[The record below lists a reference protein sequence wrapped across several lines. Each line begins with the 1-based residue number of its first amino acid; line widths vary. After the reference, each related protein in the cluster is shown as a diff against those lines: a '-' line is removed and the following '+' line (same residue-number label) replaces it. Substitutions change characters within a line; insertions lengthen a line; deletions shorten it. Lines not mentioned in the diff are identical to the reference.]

1 MKIKSLLLAL
11 LLVFLF
17 SGCQSTF
24 DQYADEAEDCVR
36 FQLAVANSVSEFTD
50 LYSFMQWFSSVTEM
64 SEVAL
69 DGESYRDML
78 EYNSPKDP
86 FYATLLEYYDSVDVV
101 LSKPKKAISGDAWT
115 FMEINSDLHF
125 TFSLIPAQN
134 GDVYYKCVVD
144 EEEFAELVQ
153 ANFMKRAIDL
163 IK

>member
-1 MKIKSLLLAL
+1 MKTKSLLLTL

-36 FQLAVANSVSEFTD
+36 FQLAIANSVSEFTD
-50 LYSFMQWFSSVTEM
+50 LYTFMQWFSDVIQM
-64 SEVAL
+64 SEVSL
-69 DGESYRDML
+69 DGKSYRDML
-78 EYNSPKDP
+78 YENSKRDP
-86 FYATLLEYYDSVDVV
+86 FYATLLEYYDSVEVV
-101 LSKPKKAISGDAWT
+101 LSKPEKKISGEVWS
-115 FMEINSDLHF
+115 FFEINTDLHF

-144 EEEFAELVQ
+144 EEEFSKLVQ